1 MSFPPPGR
9 QSGAAHHEYC
19 NTSLCCRCQQRS
31 WTTKLGNERLCGP
44 CAACCRECG
53 RAPAPH
59 LDGLNDGL
67 CAQCR
72 GMCGR
77 CQGPLP
83 AEGACGC
90 RKWRE
95 RANGDPVGY
104 ILQALP
110 QPLMQ
115 ALGHR
120 LPQSVHE
127 VIHQELARRTADQL
141 LDRLERRWNVR
152 WAHALHEKDEDGRR
166 RWAPQEIAEALLRPG
181 HCSHP
186 QCEDGYLVTTDTPCT
201 HCQQP
206 MHRFVTSVAD
216 HTATPAHARTA
227 AAEIRRALLDNR
239 SRKKRPSR
247 QGR

>member
-9 QSGAAHHEYC
+9 QSGPAHHEYC
-19 NTSLCCRCQQRS
+19 NTGLCCRCQQRP
-31 WTTKLGNERLCGP
+31 WTTKQRSERLCGP

-59 LDGLNDGL
+59 VDGLDEGL
-67 CAQCR
+67 CAECR
-72 GMCGR
+72 GLCGR
-77 CQGPLP
+77 CGSRPPATGPCP
-83 AEGACGC
+83 C

-95 RANGDPVGY
+95 RAGADPVGY

-127 VIHQELARRTADQL
+127 VIHEELARRTADQL
-141 LDRLERRWNVR
+141 LDRLERRWNMR
-152 WAHALHEKDEDGRR
+152 WAHALQEKDEDGLR
-166 RWAPQEIAEALLRPG
+166 RWSPQEIAEALLRPAG
-181 HCSHP
+181 CADP

-201 HCQQP
+201 RCRQP
-206 MHRFVTSVAD
+206 AYRFVTSVAD
-216 HTATPAHARTA
+216 RTATADHARA
-227 AAEIRRALLDNR
+227 AAADIRKAILESR
-239 SRKKRPSR
+239 SRRKRH
-247 QGR
+247 